1 MLDFGGV
8 SGSVERVTV
17 PIVVRNNF
25 PPFEQESP
33 IPDGG
38 TFSNLEQDSWI
49 VWGAVDIAKSDE
61 MLNDIE
67 IFDLLHF
74 RRSPGCWTRPVPWLG
89 DPPFSFDAVITHL
102 CRIAVSHASTV
113 QMRIVQSIPECINSE
128 SHVTMDEELYMW
140 ATLFATLD
148 LTTGVVEIFAM
159 FLDCSEELFE
169 NFLEGPDRYII
180 VGSLVV
186 VPGDDPIA
194 STEARIFRE
203 IVEFIYGSTHGQHT
217 RQYGMLQRHQPRCA
231 DSPRLSDSSAV

>member
-61 MLNDIE
+61 VLNDIE
-67 IFDLLHF
+67 VFDLLHF

-89 DPPFSFDAVITHL
+89 DPPFSFDTVITHL
-102 CRIAVSHASTV
+102 SRIAVSHASTIK
-113 QMRIVQSIPECINSE
+113 MRIVQPIPESINSE
-128 SHVTMDEELYMW
+128 SHMTVDEELYMR
-140 ATLFATLD
+140 ATFFSTLD
-148 LTTGVVEIFAM
+148 LPTGVVEVFAM

-169 NFLEGPDRYII
+169 YFLQGSDRYFII
-180 VGSLVV
+180 GSLVV

-217 RQYGMLQRHQPRCA
+217 RQYGMLQRQ
-231 DSPRLSDSSAV
+231 